1 MEGRRQISASRP
13 DINQSAS
20 AALTNK
26 PKMLQR
32 NSMKYECRQELQKK
46 TQIAKKIIPST
57 TKLQRKRNN
66 QFNEEAADRI
76 EEIFASYI

>member
-20 AALTNK
+20 AALTYR
-26 PKMLQR
+26 PEMLQR
-32 NSMKYECRQELQKK
+32 NSMKHERRQELQKK
-46 TQIAKKIIPST
+46 TQIAKKVIRST

-76 EEIFASYI
+76 EEIFASYK